1 MKNIKSL
8 ELLNFEGPVLK
19 SYRAGEHFVITDQW
33 NKLCGILSSEEMLD
47 FINGKD
53 TISDTSGKKWLY
65 TKEDEGAKPDVDK
78 LLNFLNNT
86 NNNGNTANT
95 IPKLS

>member
-33 NKLCGILSSEEMLD
+33 NKLCGILTSDEILD
-47 FINGKD
+47 FINGKEPIID
-53 TISDTSGKKWLY
+53 SSGKKWVF
-65 TKEDEGAKPDVDK
+65 TKESEESRPDTEK
-78 LLNFLNNT
+78 LLKFLNIT
-86 NNNGNTANT
+86 N
-95 IPKLS
+95 